1 MFIVITFL
9 SSTSQCDPPIQKL
22 LLIIGNPQIEMN
34 LGASFQLS
42 LQVLLYKF
50 LNLSLLTNTIT

>member
-1 MFIVITFL
+1 MLIVITFL

-22 LLIIGNPQIEMN
+22 FLIIGNPQIEMN